1 MLLVFTVSFFR
12 KFISCLLL
20 LVFLSGLIDN
30 LLHSCQL
37 KVLSMFVFD
46 VETKVL
52 DTETVSQHKSLT

>member
-52 DTETVSQHKSLT
+52 DT